1 MKSLAIF
8 ISLISFNL
16 FAADVFVVAPFKVE
30 SKAANV
36 SDKIK
41 SAINNPE
48 GVLNRYTP
56 IGGAVK
62 NKKVQ
67 RNEVTF
73 TMTKK
78 VLIISKTFNV
88 KFIVDIHP
96 VANICPGD
104 EVGYKYLVD
113 LNQSDDLVSDNI
125 SQLDFDICLKENS
138 ETSVTATVKGKLYK
152 GAGYAEPIGSI
163 ARSTIEDQVVPFVDA
178 IKAEVVNSK

>member
-30 SKAANV
+30 IKATNV

-41 SAINNPE
+41 TAINNPE

-67 RNEVTF
+67 KNEVTF

-96 VANICPGD
+96 ATNICPGS
-104 EVGYKYLVD
+104 EEGYKYQVD

-125 SQLDFDICLKENS
+125 NQLEFDICLKEMSDTN
-138 ETSVTATVKGKLYK
+138 VIATVKGKLYK
-152 GAGYAEPIGSI
+152 GAGYSEPVGSI
-163 ARSTIEDQVVPFVDA
+163 AKSTIEDQVVPFVDA
-178 IKAEVVNSK
+178 IKAEVINSK